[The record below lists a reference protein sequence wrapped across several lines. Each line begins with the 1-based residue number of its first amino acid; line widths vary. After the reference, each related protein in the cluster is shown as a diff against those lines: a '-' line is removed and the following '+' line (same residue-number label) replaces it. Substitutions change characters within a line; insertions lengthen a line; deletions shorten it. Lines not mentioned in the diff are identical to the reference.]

1 MTQVIYFAS
10 DHAGVELKQALCAI
24 APQQAI
30 TAIDLGPDSDES
42 VDYPDYAQK
51 LAGALANDPEGSG
64 VLICGSGIGM
74 TIAANRHHHI
84 RAALCHSPE
93 SARLSRGHND
103 ANVLVLGARFLDQQQ
118 AIDIF
123 KAFCKGSFEGGRHQR
138 RIDKLAAPL

>member
-1 MTQVIYFAS
+1 MTRVIYFAS
-10 DHAGVELKQALCAI
+10 DHAGVGLKQALCAI

-30 TAIDLGPDSDES
+30 TAIDLGPDSGKS

-93 SARLSRGHND
+93 SARLSRAHND

-123 KAFCKGSFEGGRHQR
+123 KAFCEGSFEGGRHQR